1 MLKSRKTK
9 RGRII
14 RGRTNRRRQKGGF
27 NRRDVV
33 SVRGIVTSVNEDE
46 TVNVALYDKN
56 NSKTEVINI
65 PNFAVSFIRP
75 GKEFRVSPLPV
86 ITPTPEPEVSAE
98 EPQNSRFRV
107 KPLPPNYKF

>member
-33 SVRGIVTSVNEDE
+33 SVRGIVEDINDDD
-46 TVNVALYDKN
+46 TVNVAFYDNTGSNTK
-56 NSKTEVINI
+56 IRNI